1 MIDVSAFSNI
11 TCDIKNLIIPEGVTS
26 IGDYAFNKCNSLTT
40 ITLPS
45 SLTLIGDLA
54 FPAPNDR
61 YIPGADGNWYNQRT
75 GQAYTADTLPTGRA
89 ATYVAVRPN

>member
-11 TCDIKNLIIPEGVTS
+11 TCDIKNLIIPEGVTT
-26 IGDYAFNKCNSLTT
+26 IGDDAFNKCNSLTT

-54 FPAPNDR
+54 FPEPSNE
-61 YIPGADGNWYNQRT
+61 YIPGADGNWYDKST
-75 GQAYTADTLPTGRA
+75 GKSYTADTLSTGRA